1 VDTLT
6 QKIVS
11 TEQGRW
17 HRRVD
22 LRNLPASERPL
33 LNISGQ
39 RDMPDGGNPGQ
50 EGQVNYMVYFAG
62 RTTPREEMNADPAE
76 DAQKGIQ
83 HYILG
88 EDRGI
93 VKKIKLSKTNST
105 GLQEVRYETA
115 GYDAFKQLHIVYDVD
130 IETYANVKTFP
141 GSYVFVDPRGFA
153 PQTNLKQGDQY
164 NLTEYG
170 IGGYCMIIRST
181 TTIEAGSASTKLH
194 TKWVHSAENVLDAA
208 QEESDVEA
216 NRGDNEDFTECR
228 SLARTA
234 PAAPSMS
241 MADSEGAGW
250 GDVGGELLS
259 YATDS
264 VGVTDPADPSEAA
277 E

>member
-1 VDTLT
+1 
-6 QKIVS
+6 
-11 TEQGRW
+11 
-17 HRRVD
+17 
-22 LRNLPASERPL
+22 
-33 LNISGQ
+33 
-39 RDMPDGGNPGQ
+39 MPDDGNPGRA
-50 EGQVNYMVYFAG
+50 GQINYMVYFAG
-62 RTTPREEMNADPAE
+62 RTSPREEMNANAAE

-105 GLQEVRYETA
+105 GLQEVRYESA

-130 IETYANVKTFP
+130 IESYANVKTFP

-181 TTIEAGSASTKLH
+181 TVIEAGSATTKLH
-194 TKWVHSAENVLDAA
+194 TKWVHSAENVLDAE
-208 QEESDVEA
+208 QEEADTEA

-228 SLARTA
+228 SLARAAPAATNMEAPVDEMGWGDAASAVLSTA
-234 PAAPSMS
+234 TDTVGITDPAAPS
-241 MADSEGAGW
+241 E
-250 GDVGGELLS
+250 
-259 YATDS
+259 
-264 VGVTDPADPSEAA
+264 EA